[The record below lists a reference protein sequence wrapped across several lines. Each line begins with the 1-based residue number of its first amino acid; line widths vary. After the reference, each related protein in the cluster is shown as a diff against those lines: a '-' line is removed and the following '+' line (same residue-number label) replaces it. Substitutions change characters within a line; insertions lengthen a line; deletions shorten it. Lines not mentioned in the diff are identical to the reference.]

1 VRKPSFRLTTLAIL
15 SLFLNAHRFCDY
27 QNKNVRQNTFIAN
40 RTFYIT
46 MNRIV
51 IRFNAIFPLSL
62 FFFLLLLLDKVT
74 IAIKLQSELKSSIV
88 NDLVIVIFSR

>member
-1 VRKPSFRLTTLAIL
+1 
-15 SLFLNAHRFCDY
+15 
-27 QNKNVRQNTFIAN
+27 
-40 RTFYIT
+40 

-62 FFFLLLLLDKVT
+62 FFFLLDKVT

-88 NDLVIVIFSR
+88 NDLVISFLVDSLKMLATFLLRN